1 MSLKSSVVEFFIR
14 REINAAKKEGTI
26 VGKVW
31 TWLDGKKTV
40 FGSVLAILGT
50 VAEQLSVILPGLLGP
65 AKAAQYIG
73 VATAVVGGLHKVY
86 KLYYKE

>member
-1 MSLKSSVVEFFIR
+1 MSLKSRVVEFFIR
-14 REINAAKKEGTI
+14 REINDAKKEGTI

-50 VAEQLSVILPGLLGP
+50 VAEQLSVILPSLLGP
-65 AKAAQYIG
+65 AKAAQYVG
-73 VATAVVGGLHKVY
+73 VATAVLGALHKAY
-86 KLYYKE
+86 KFYYKE